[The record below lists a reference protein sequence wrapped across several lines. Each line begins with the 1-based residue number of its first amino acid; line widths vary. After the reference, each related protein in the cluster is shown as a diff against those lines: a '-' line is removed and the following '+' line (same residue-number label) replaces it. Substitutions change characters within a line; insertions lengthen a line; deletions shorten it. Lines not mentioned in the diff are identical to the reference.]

1 MNFLSPF
8 HQRTSD
14 GHITV
19 ASEQGSNFAKQVAGD
34 YNPIH
39 DPDSRRFCVPGDLLF
54 SLALGEYGLHKN
66 MSFRFKELVSAE
78 SVLNYQPLADTK
90 EGSATVIN
98 RREKTVL
105 DVLYSGGSSSDEKRI
120 EQFLSAYVAF
130 SGQNFP
136 HILVPLMK
144 EHNVMINVNRPMVIY
159 ESMSFE
165 LNSLDFDS
173 IQVMAGATAMQVD
186 GRRGDVQLH
195 FSLNDG
201 EKVLGQGSK
210 NLVLGG
216 LREFDEEVVEKLCRD
231 YLAKIPV

>member
-8 HQRTSD
+8 YQRTPD

-19 ASEQGSNFAKQVAGD
+19 AAEQGSSFAKQVAGD

-39 DPDSRRFCVPGDLLF
+39 DPESKRFCVPGDLLF
-54 SLALGEYGLHKN
+54 SLALGEYGLHRN
-66 MSFRFKELVSAE
+66 MSFSFKELVSAE
-78 SVLNYQPLADTK
+78 SVLSYNPLPNPQ
-90 EGSATVIN
+90 EGLVTVTN
-98 RREKTVL
+98 RREK
-105 DVLYSGGSSSDEKRI
+105 DVLELHYGGGSTSDEKRI

-136 HILVPLMK
+136 HILVPLMRQ
-144 EHNVMINVNRPMVIY
+144 HNAMINTKRPMVIY

-165 LNSLDFDS
+165 LQNLEFDS
-173 IQVMAGATAMQVD
+173 FELVPGKTAMQVD

-195 FSLNDG
+195 FSFTDG
-201 EKVLGQGSK
+201 KREIGQGSK

-216 LREFDEEVVEKLCRD
+216 LREFNDAVMDALCKD
-231 YLAKIPV
+231 YLANIPA

>member
-8 HQRTSD
+8 YQRTSD

-19 ASEQGSNFAKQVAGD
+19 AAEQGSRFAKQVAGD

-39 DPDSRRFCVPGDLLF
+39 DPESRRFCVPGDLLF

-66 MSFRFKELVSAE
+66 MRFSFKELVSAE
-78 SVLNYQPLADTK
+78 SILNYQTLSDAS
-90 EGSATVIN
+90 EGSTTVTN

-105 DVLYSGGSSSDEKRI
+105 EVLYSGGSTTDEKSI

-165 LNSLDFDS
+165 LNSLEFES
-173 IQVMAGATAMQVD
+173 FQVAAGETAMQVD

-201 EKVLGQGSK
+201 EKVIGEGSK

-216 LREFDEEVVEKLCRD
+216 LREFDEEIVDKLCRD
-231 YLAKIPV
+231 YLANIPA

>member
-8 HQRTSD
+8 HQRTPD

-19 ASEQGSNFAKQVAGD
+19 AAEQGSNFAKQIAGD

-54 SLALGEYGLHKN
+54 SLALGEYGLHKR
-66 MSFRFKELVSAE
+66 MSFKFKELVSAE
-78 SVLNYQPLADTK
+78 SVLNYQDLSDAL
-90 EGSATVIN
+90 EGTTTAIN
-98 RREKTVL
+98 RREK
-105 DVLYSGGSSSDEKRI
+105 DVIEVSYSGGSTLNEQRI

-136 HILVPLMK
+136 HILVPLMRD
-144 EHNVMINVNRPMVIY
+144 HNVMINVKRPMVIY

-165 LNSLDFDS
+165 LTSLDFSS
-173 IQVMAGATAMQVD
+173 IEVVAGATAMQVD

-195 FSLNDG
+195 FSLTDG
-201 EKVLGQGSK
+201 ETVIGQGSK

-216 LREFDEEVVEKLCRD
+216 LREYDEEVVDKLCKD
-231 YLAKIPV
+231 YLANIPA